1 MAIDKKKSLDIMRR
15 CFPSWSDIRKRTKK
29 SKGGSLLRAYA
40 EEFGRLDGAL
50 EDYKKMFFLVN
61 HKGHEDEVPSTLK
74 AALIGKSDD
83 VTIDSIS
90 CTVTDSEAQFL
101 ENLGTMALRAGA
113 YILFHDR
120 LAKEEKAILYSVNG
134 SQYRAELFEI
144 PIWNIFDEFAKFA
157 GIERFEGET
166 NTELEARTYAV
177 FKDFPNPTDAGLKR
191 AIRDALVPVADIDE
205 SEISISPIDDAFDMS
220 DAELA
225 DIYEQFAQFNR
236 DLFRTKVWNLDNWE
250 NGFQKQGWMSHS
262 WDKPMPVTKDGVGSN
277 DSLKVAYLKDLD
289 TTGFTDVDVTA
300 YKRDFETAKH
310 YVSKHPVEDA
320 ITLSLTR
327 YGNTIQPVKVDF
339 AVKAYDVLKLEH
351 PENIRIRA
359 TRQASGV
366 QKIAISDIATEL
378 YGVEV
383 EERGLLEKK
392 KDYIVRFTPKSS
404 FSDMTID
411 RLILRNGT
419 VSKNLLDED
428 GSFVFR
434 GNTLVNKFVRAHAT
448 SLSDL
453 SKNDNIID
461 TQGGLSI
468 GPDKASG
475 SFDIDVQGMENEL
488 IAWKGSCREVG
499 IMGTAYIEAENG
511 FELSDGVYTDT
522 NVDSL
527 GTLTIGGKG
536 HEMTCNSFSFAVS
549 KTTGRT
555 KQGVVMVT
563 ILADDKEEKLT
574 LRSGDKLERSYGS
587 RIPVC
592 ISIQKYGQ
600 NAVSIEDIRMASY
613 DVALS
618 MSDGSSLQYLGSTTR
633 LPDKIEQG
641 VTLHVGIQPYT
652 SANPCIEY
660 VHIGGSLAGSCYE
673 QTFSTGS
680 MKEPRLDIKTD
691 CNVSLYEWDRD
702 TGRVTPV
709 VKEKE
714 YRTNNRYYNPYDE
727 PGQIVI
733 DTSAF
738 SSITDSKPSIGKK
751 YSGGTK
757 PYITLASGE
766 SVDEITIVGTMT
778 ELVSDRSVEKYVVP
792 DGQTRDWD
800 VYATNAQ
807 KGLVL
812 KSDKYGALELAKISH
827 DDIGRRADSFSV
839 TGLPDGVTAYFV
851 YGDGSTQEVKPG
863 IRNNSFRCITFS
875 YDKAQEY
882 IAYNS
887 VSVIT
892 GSTDAAQ
899 VTNTFQ
905 PVLSLSQLHLYEI
918 EKPTNLPEKTDL
930 WFTETQKLICLG
942 AANPYIHV
950 ETEERLDNKSRWD
963 IEVTRV
969 VNRCILSNEILL
981 DEKYLVNGDYHELSE
996 YIVEA
1001 PEGMTIHFKG
1011 SGEKQE
1017 KIEVPKVG
1025 IQKLAYSNVQNV
1037 SIRVRGI
1044 RVRSGYQVMEKEG
1057 IILWDDDT
1065 YAGETAKITYS
1076 VLTPVYLTYTSA
1088 YEDKLYDIVG
1098 LKEGTLKAVDTKR
1111 FYGLKDKEFRMFSL
1125 GKPDLVITK
1134 CSNPAFTSTYHD
1146 GRLVVLQMKDDERIA
1161 VKSGYIYD
1169 DGKEYYYFNDKF
1181 HDGISQSEGVEFFNV
1196 SRQGSD
1202 MIFHIGSKNVL
1213 PNSSMRED
1221 SMRTLCHFD
1230 FASYPLG
1237 GVSSMGR
1244 LTACESYNLWYLSNM
1259 DASLASAQQGI
1270 GIAFQSQD
1278 GEGCAALDITKY
1290 AEAGKT
1296 ISLFADGVQ
1305 PYLVK
1310 EKLAG
1315 GMPFAKSV
1323 FIDMDEAEALSQDGS
1338 IFCASLPEAGEEEK
1352 VYLVVAGESG
1362 KVDDIIISDEAGD
1375 LASLHKKNID
1385 KMLLKFDESLP
1396 KNYEYDAGFTRDGAA
1411 YDDAVCG
1418 SDGTISTSSSIEYGL
1433 TKLHEATL
1441 TDCSISKADYKDGR
1455 ITAVRNGAV
1464 IKTRPFYVRSSQ
1476 SAKALYVKVNSILG
1490 GSRKGFDIEVYGS
1503 PTGSKGFTQ
1512 IASATGT
1519 NLVTVPES
1527 KVMNYA
1533 YVVVRAKS
1541 GKVIDSIEAYAQYA
1555 EMNGIPLVS
1564 EPKNK
1569 GTFTSKVYDLGISA
1583 NYKFDGVSA
1592 EEDGEVRYEVRG
1604 ARKDKNDIVFTE
1616 WKGVGSE
1623 FENYRLFQFRTTIDG
1638 AGTTVKI
1645 DKYRMV
1651 AN

>member
-40 EEFGRLDGAL
+40 EEFGRLDEAL

-61 HKGHEDEVPSTLK
+61 HKGHEDEVPSNLK

-101 ENLGTMALRAGA
+101 EHLDTMALRAGA

-120 LAKEEKAILYSVNG
+120 LVKDDKAVLYSVGG

-157 GIERFEGET
+157 GLERFEGET
-166 NTELEARTYAV
+166 NKELEARTYAV
-177 FKDFPNPTDAGLKR
+177 FKDFPNPTDAGLKH
-191 AIRDALVPVADIDE
+191 AIRNALVPVADIDE
-205 SEISISPIDDAFDMS
+205 SEIKIAPIDETLDMS

-225 DIYEQFAQFNR
+225 GIYEQFAQFNR

-250 NGFQKQGWMSHS
+250 NGFQKQGWMSHA
-262 WDKPMPVTKDGVGSN
+262 WDKPMPVTQDGVGSN

-300 YKRDFETAKH
+300 YKRDFETVKH

-320 ITLSLTR
+320 ITLSLTK
-327 YGNTIQPVKVDF
+327 YGDTIQPVKVDF

-351 PENIRIRA
+351 PESIRIRA

-366 QKIAISDIATEL
+366 QKIAVSDIAMET

-383 EERGLLEKK
+383 EERGRLEKG
-392 KDYIVRFTPKSS
+392 KDYIVRFTPKNS
-404 FSDMTID
+404 FSNMTID
-411 RLILRNGT
+411 RFLLHNGSS
-419 VSKNLLDED
+419 SKNLLDED

-475 SFDIDVQGMENEL
+475 SFDIDVQDMESEL
-488 IAWKGSCREVG
+488 VTWKGSCCEVG

-511 FELSDGVYTDT
+511 FELSGGAYVDT
-522 NVDSL
+522 NADSL
-527 GTLTIGGKG
+527 GTLTIGGVG

-549 KTTGRT
+549 KAKRAS

-563 ILADDKEEKLT
+563 ILAGGKEEQLT
-574 LRSGDKLERSYGS
+574 LRSGDTLARSYGS
-587 RIPVC
+587 RVPVC
-592 ISIQKYGQ
+592 VNIQKYGQ

-613 DVALS
+613 DVVFS
-618 MSDGSSLQYLGSTTR
+618 MSDGSKLQYLGDTVR

-641 VTLHVGIQPYT
+641 AALHVDIQPYT

-691 CNVSLYEWDRD
+691 CNVSLYEWDKD
-702 TGRVTPV
+702 TGRTTPV
-709 VKEKE
+709 GKEKE

-727 PGQIVI
+727 PGQVVI

-738 SSITDSKPSIGKK
+738 SSITDSKPSIERK
-751 YSGGTK
+751 YFGGTK
-757 PYITLASGE
+757 SYITLASGE
-766 SVDEITIVGTMT
+766 SVDEVTIVGTMT

-792 DGQTRDWD
+792 DSQARDWD
-800 VYATNAQ
+800 VYATNAK

-812 KSDKYGALELAKISH
+812 KSSKYGVLDLVKISH

-839 TGLPDGVTAYFV
+839 TGLPNGVTAYFV
-851 YGDGSTQEVKPG
+851 YGDGSMQEVKPG
-863 IRNNSFRCITFS
+863 IRNNSFRSITFS

-905 PVLSLSQLHLYEI
+905 PVLSMSQLHLYEI

-930 WFTETQKLICLG
+930 WFAETKKLFCLG

-981 DEKYLVNGDYHELSE
+981 DEKYFVNGDYHELAE

-1001 PEGMTIHFKG
+1001 PEGMMLHFKE

-1017 KIEVPKVG
+1017 NITVPKVG
-1025 IQKLAYSNVQNV
+1025 IQKLAYSNVRNV
-1037 SIRVRGI
+1037 SIRINGMLVKT
-1044 RVRSGYQVMEKEG
+1044 GYQVMEKEG
-1057 IILWDDDT
+1057 IVLWGDDT
-1065 YAGETAKITYS
+1065 YAGKTAKITYTVRYPS
-1076 VLTPVYLTYTSA
+1076 YLTYTSA

-1111 FYGLKDKEFRMFSL
+1111 FSKLKDKDFRTFSF

-1146 GRLVVLQMKDDERIA
+1146 GRLDVLQMKDDDRIA

-1169 DGKEYYYFNDKF
+1169 DGREYYYFNDKY
-1181 HDGISQSEGVEFFNV
+1181 HDGISQSEGVEFSNV

-1202 MIFHIGSKNVL
+1202 MIFHIGSKNIL

-1230 FASYPLG
+1230 FASYPLE
-1237 GVSSMGR
+1237 GVSSMGH

-1270 GIAFQSQD
+1270 GIAFRSQGGD
-1278 GEGCAALDITKY
+1278 GYAALDMTKY
-1290 AEAGKT
+1290 AEAGKM

-1310 EKLAG
+1310 EKMAG

-1323 FIDMDEAEALSQDGS
+1323 FIDMDEAKAFSQDGS
-1338 IFCASLPEAGEEEK
+1338 IFYASLPEAGEEEK
-1352 VYLVVAGESG
+1352 VYLVVVGESG
-1362 KVDDIIISDEAGD
+1362 KVDDIIVSAETEE
-1375 LASLHKKNID
+1375 LVPLHKKNID
-1385 KMLLKFDESLP
+1385 KMLLKFEENLP
-1396 KNYEYDAGFTRDGAA
+1396 KNYEYGIEFTRDGAA

-1418 SDGTISTSSSIEYGL
+1418 SDGTITTSSSIEYGL
-1433 TKLHEATL
+1433 TKIHDVTL

-1455 ITAVRNGAV
+1455 ITAVRDGAI
-1464 IKTRPFYVRSSQ
+1464 IKTRPFYIHSSQ
-1476 SAKALYVKVNSILG
+1476 SVKALYVKVNSILG

-1503 PTGSKGFTQ
+1503 PTGAKGFSR
-1512 IASATGT
+1512 IASSTGT
-1519 NLVTVPES
+1519 NLVIVPEG
-1527 KVMNYA
+1527 KTMNYA
-1533 YVVVRAKS
+1533 YVVVRAKN
-1541 GKVIDSIEAYAQYA
+1541 GKIVDSIEAYAQYA
-1555 EMNGIPLVS
+1555 ETAGVPLVS
-1564 EPKNK
+1564 ESKSK
-1569 GTFTSKVYDLGISA
+1569 GAFTSKVYDLGITA
-1583 NYKFDGVSA
+1583 DYRFDGVDA

-1616 WKGVGSE
+1616 WKNVGSE
-1623 FENYRLFQFRTTIDG
+1623 FENYRLFQFRTTVEG

>member
-15 CFPSWSDIRKRTKK
+15 CFPSWSDIRKRTQK

-40 EEFGRLDGAL
+40 EEFGRLDEAI

-61 HKGHEDEVPSTLK
+61 HKGHEDEVPSILK

-90 CTVTDSEAQFL
+90 CTVTDNEAQFL
-101 ENLGTMALRAGA
+101 EHLDTMALRAGA

-120 LAKEEKAILYSVNG
+120 LAKENKTVLYSVNG
-134 SQYRAELFEI
+134 SQYSAELFEI

-157 GIERFEGET
+157 GLERFEGET
-166 NTELEARTYAV
+166 NKELEARTYAV

-205 SEISISPIDDAFDMS
+205 SEIKISPIDETFDMS

-250 NGFQKQGWMSHS
+250 NGFQKQGWMSHA
-262 WDKPMPVTKDGVGSN
+262 WDKPMPVTQDGVGSN

-300 YKRDFETAKH
+300 YKRDFETVKH

-320 ITLSLTR
+320 ITLSLTK

-366 QKIAISDIATEL
+366 QKIALSDIAMET

-383 EERGLLEKK
+383 EERGRLEKG

-404 FSDMTID
+404 FSNMTVE
-411 RLILRNGT
+411 RF
-419 VSKNLLDED
+419 LLND
-428 GSFVFR
+428 GSRSKDLRDEGDGFVMR
-434 GNTLVNKFVRAHAT
+434 GSVLTSKFVRAHAT
-448 SLSDL
+448 AVSDL
-453 SKNDNIID
+453 TKNDNIID
-461 TQGGLSI
+461 TQDGLSI
-468 GPDKASG
+468 GPAKASG
-475 SFDIDVQGMENEL
+475 SFDIDVQDMESEL
-488 IAWKGSCREVG
+488 VAWKGDCREVG
-499 IMGTAYIEAENG
+499 IMGTTYIEAKNG
-511 FELSDGVYTDT
+511 FELSGGAYIDT
-522 NVDSL
+522 NADSL
-527 GTLTIGGKG
+527 GTLIIGGAN
-536 HEMTCNSFSFAVS
+536 HELTCNSFSFVVS
-549 KTTGRT
+549 KASRAS

-563 ILADDKEEKLT
+563 VLADGKEEKLT
-574 LRSGDKLERSYGS
+574 LRSGDTLARSYGS
-587 RIPVC
+587 RVPVC

-600 NAVSIEDIRMASY
+600 NAVSIENIRMSSY

-618 MSDGSSLQYLGSTTR
+618 MSDGSRLQYLGETMR

-641 VTLHVGIQPYT
+641 VTLHVDIQPYT

-673 QTFSTGS
+673 QTFSTGG
-680 MKEPRLDIKTD
+680 MKEPCLDIKTD
-691 CNVSLYEWDRD
+691 CNVSLYEWDKD
-702 TGRVTPV
+702 AGKVTPV
-709 VKEKE
+709 GKEKE

-727 PGQIVI
+727 PAQVVI

-738 SSITDSKPSIGKK
+738 SSITDSKPSIERK
-751 YSGGTK
+751 YFGGTK
-757 PYITLASGE
+757 SYITLASGE
-766 SVDEITIVGTMT
+766 SADEVTIVGTMT
-778 ELVSDRSVEKYVVP
+778 ELVSDRSVEKYLVP
-792 DGQTRDWD
+792 DSQTRDWD
-800 VYATNAQ
+800 IYVANAQ

-812 KSDKYGALELAKISH
+812 KSEKYGALELAKISH
-827 DDIGRRADSFSV
+827 DDIGKRADSFSV
-839 TGLPDGVTAYFV
+839 TGLPNGVTAYFV
-851 YGDGSTQEVKPG
+851 YGDGSMQDVKPG
-863 IRNNSFRCITFS
+863 IKNNSFRSITFS

-887 VSVIT
+887 VSLVT

-918 EKPTNLPEKTDL
+918 EKPTDLPDKTDL
-930 WFTETQKLICLG
+930 WFSETRNLFCLG

-950 ETEERLDNKSRWD
+950 ETKERLDNKSRWD

-969 VNRCILSNEILL
+969 MNRCILSNEILL
-981 DEKYLVNGDYHELSE
+981 DEKYLVNGDYRELAE

-1001 PEGMTIHFKG
+1001 PEGMTVHFKE

-1017 KIEVPKVG
+1017 NITVPEVG
-1025 IQKLAYSNVQNV
+1025 IQKLDYSNVHGV
-1037 SIRVRGI
+1037 SIRVNGML
-1044 RVRSGYQVMEKEG
+1044 VKDGYQVMEKEG
-1057 IILWDDDT
+1057 IILWKDDE
-1065 YAGETAKITYS
+1065 YVGRTAKVTYT
-1076 VLTPVYLTYTSA
+1076 VLVPAYLTYTSA
-1088 YEDKLYDIVG
+1088 YESKLYDIVG
-1098 LKEGTLKAVDTKR
+1098 FKEGTLKAIETKR
-1111 FYGLKDKEFRMFSL
+1111 FRGLRDKDSRTFNF

-1146 GRLVVLQMKDDERIA
+1146 GRLNVLQMKDDERIA

-1181 HDGISQSEGVEFFNV
+1181 HEGMTRSDGVEFSNV

-1221 SMRTLCHFD
+1221 SVRTLCHFD
-1230 FASYPLG
+1230 FTSCPLG
-1237 GVSSMGR
+1237 GVSSMGH
-1244 LTACESYNLWYLSNM
+1244 LTACESYNLWYLSSM

-1270 GIAFQSQD
+1270 GIAFQAQS
-1278 GEGCAALDITKY
+1278 GGGYAALDITKY
-1290 AEAGKT
+1290 AAQGKV
-1296 ISLFADGVQ
+1296 ISLFADGVR

-1310 EKLAG
+1310 EKMAD
-1315 GMPFAKSV
+1315 GMPFTKSV
-1323 FIDMDEAEALSQDGS
+1323 FIDMDEAKALSQDGDV
-1338 IFCASLPEAGEEEK
+1338 FYAALPKAGEEEK
-1352 VYLVVAGESG
+1352 VYLVVEGGDG
-1362 KVDDIIISDEAGD
+1362 KIDDIVVSSKADD
-1375 LASLHKKNID
+1375 LTSLHKKNID
-1385 KMLLKFDESLP
+1385 KMFLKFEENLP
-1396 KNYEYDAGFTRDGAA
+1396 KNYEYDIEFTRDGAA

-1418 SDGTISTSSSIEYGL
+1418 SDGTITTSSSIEYGL
-1433 TKLHEATL
+1433 TKVHDATL
-1441 TDCSISKADYKDGR
+1441 TDCSISKADYKDGC
-1455 ITAVRNGAV
+1455 ITAVRDGAI

-1503 PTGSKGFTQ
+1503 PTGAKGFTQ
-1512 IASATGT
+1512 IASSAGV
-1519 NLVTVPES
+1519 NLVVVPEG

-1555 EMNGIPLVS
+1555 ETAGIPLVS
-1564 EPKNK
+1564 ESKNK
-1569 GTFTSKVYDLGISA
+1569 GTLTSKIYDLGIAA
-1583 NYKFDGVSA
+1583 NYRFDGVDA
-1592 EEDGEVRYEVRG
+1592 EVDGEVRYEVRG

-1616 WKGVGSE
+1616 WKSVGSE
-1623 FENYRLFQFRTTIDG
+1623 FENYRLFQFRTTVDG

-1645 DKYRMV
+1645 EKYRMV
-1651 AN
+1651 VE